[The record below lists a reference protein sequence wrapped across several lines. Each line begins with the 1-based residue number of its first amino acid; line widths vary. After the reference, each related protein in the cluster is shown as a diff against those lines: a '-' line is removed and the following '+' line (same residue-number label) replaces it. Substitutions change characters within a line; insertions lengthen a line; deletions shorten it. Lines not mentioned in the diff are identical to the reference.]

1 MMFAIHHLGRHTACT
16 SPCAGGLAF
25 SFSLGVLLQ
34 LLGCLLW
41 HNWWPMLTAF
51 MYVLVPMPMLF
62 FGGMDSGA
70 YGGSSLASG

>member
-1 MMFAIHHLGRHTACT
+1 MLALLHQAMSHPLPVF
-16 SPCAGGLAF
+16 SAGGLAF

-62 FGGMDSGA
+62 FGGMDSGS
-70 YGGSSLASG
+70 YGGSTLASG

>member
-1 MMFAIHHLGRHTACT
+1 VTPKPASRHEAMIHLVW
-16 SPCAGGLAF
+16 SAGGLAF

-62 FGGMDSGA
+62 FGGMDSGS
-70 YGGSSLASG
+70 YGGSTLASG